1 MPIPS
6 PSSKPGPFNHAAY
19 WRSTRRFTL
28 LLLGLWFFVTFAVI
42 FFARPLSKLSF
53 FGWSFSYY
61 MAAQGTI
68 FIYVIIVG
76 VYAWR
81 MARLDK
87 RLREES
93 GHGK

>member
-1 MPIPS
+1 MSPSS
-6 PSSKPGPFNHAAY
+6 PSSKPNPIKREAY

-28 LLLGLWFFVTFAVI
+28 LLLALWFFVTFTVI
-42 FFARPLSKLSF
+42 FFARPLSQLDF

-76 VYAWR
+76 LYAWR

-87 RLREES
+87 RLEKEN
-93 GHGK
+93 GNGK